1 MIELLIIDYYP
12 LISFMKLRNKTT
24 IKDHFSVI
32 QDPRI
37 ERTKRHLLIDII
49 TITICAVI
57 SGAETWNDIELFGK
71 CQYKW
76 FKKFLRLTNGIP
88 SHDTFNRVFAQLEP
102 EELQNCFLKW
112 VKSISSLT
120 EGDIV
125 AIDGKTLRHSY
136 DKNNGQSAIVM
147 VSAWA
152 KKNGLVLGQR
162 KVDKKSNEI
171 TAIPELLKVLSL
183 KGAIVTL
190 DAMGC
195 QKNIVAQIVAKEADY
210 VITLKKNQ
218 GGLYQRVDDLFK
230 EALSSPENPDRYSY
244 YIPEESGHGRGEIRR
259 YQVLN
264 NIQNLVDPNEEW
276 KKLNSLCRVQYSRT
290 LKNGKTKLET
300 RYFITSLSHKAEQL
314 SHSIRGHW
322 SIENNLHW
330 VLDVEFSEDDSR
342 IRKDN
347 APENLAIIR
356 HIALNVLN
364 QDKSEQ
370 GSIRSKRNRAGWDNE
385 YLENILTNL

>member
-1 MIELLIIDYYP
+1 
-12 LISFMKLRNKTT
+12 MKLRNKTT

-230 EALSSPENPDRYSY
+230 EALSSPENPARYSY
-244 YIPEESGHGRGEIRR
+244 YIPEESGHGRGEIRC

>member
-1 MIELLIIDYYP
+1 
-12 LISFMKLRNKTT
+12 MKLRNKTT

-244 YIPEESGHGRGEIRR
+244 YIPEESGHGRGEIRC

>member
-1 MIELLIIDYYP
+1 
-12 LISFMKLRNKTT
+12 MKLRNKTT

-342 IRKDN
+342 IKKDN

-370 GSIRSKRNRAGWDNE
+370 GSIRSKRNRASWDNE

>member
-1 MIELLIIDYYP
+1 
-12 LISFMKLRNKTT
+12 MKLRNKTT

-230 EALSSPENPDRYSY
+230 EALSSPENPDQYSY